1 MTLPIT
7 LLLSYSVILPPLI
20 FWLLWKDLKVKRENF
35 STWHLDSCGL
45 LAQRLIFSLLCL
57 ISILSL
63 SGCVEKSTNTKL
75 CIRHALIPIMI
86 PILFVCLKV
95 LLLKSQRMVMW
106 GGFILCALAQ
116 MILLFVINAKFNN
129 ASQDSLGQ
137 TSNGILLWLMFIPSM
152 LFGVL
157 IDVESIIQT
166 ARYRPQAFSQ
176 PPK

>member
-1 MTLPIT
+1 MWYSSLDKKMLHRAGIVACFSLIVIIHTFAFVLLLHDYLKGVSLSWFDRQIQKAGGSLFIVTLPIT

-20 FWLLWKDLKVKRENF
+20 FWLLWKDLKVKRESF

-106 GGFILCALAQ
+106 GGFILCALA
-116 MILLFVINAKFNN
+116 
-129 ASQDSLGQ
+129 
-137 TSNGILLWLMFIPSM
+137 
-152 LFGVL
+152 
-157 IDVESIIQT
+157 
-166 ARYRPQAFSQ
+166 
-176 PPK
+176 